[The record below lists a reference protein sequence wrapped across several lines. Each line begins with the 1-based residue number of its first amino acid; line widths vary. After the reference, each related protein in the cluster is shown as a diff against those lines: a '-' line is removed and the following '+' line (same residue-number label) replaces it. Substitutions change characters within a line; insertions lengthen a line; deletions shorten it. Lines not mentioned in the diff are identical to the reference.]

1 MENIGC
7 NMVYIITLLNKKR
20 RGSEKSTVIYGAG
33 LHFVFVCD
41 RVHPLGIAI
50 RSSSSIDSPE
60 NTLTLSSPQP
70 LYSYYLHI
78 GFISRGTFISRAQ
91 SRYVSWLIR
100 YDANAI
106 WRGRGSITTVNTPT
120 PMVYRSCDALVMKDA
135 WIYQPLLYKIYHR
148 CDVHYMWS
156 TQPKYSTR
164 TSCCWDFDQNHDWIL
179 HHTGLGAT
187 CNRTYIPGNELTSE
201 SRLWTWW
208 RFIIGMVLDFCCMT
222 GWQQRFV

>member
-20 RGSEKSTVIYGAG
+20 GGSEKSTAIYGAG

-91 SRYVSWLIR
+91 SRYVS
-100 YDANAI
+100 
-106 WRGRGSITTVNTPT
+106 
-120 PMVYRSCDALVMKDA
+120 
-135 WIYQPLLYKIYHR
+135 
-148 CDVHYMWS
+148 
-156 TQPKYSTR
+156 
-164 TSCCWDFDQNHDWIL
+164 
-179 HHTGLGAT
+179 
-187 CNRTYIPGNELTSE
+187 
-201 SRLWTWW
+201 
-208 RFIIGMVLDFCCMT
+208 
-222 GWQQRFV
+222 